1 MMVRIPGWVRGDV
14 VPSDLYAYADGKQLG
29 YKVSV
34 NGEEV
39 NGELENGY
47 LAIDRKWKKGDEV
60 RIHFDMSP
68 RLVKANRKVVADRG
82 RLAVERGP
90 LVYCAEW
97 PDNKF
102 NFFHFVMNK
111 NPQFVLANQPALIGG
126 IKQLKLD
133 GRVLSFDSSGKLQ
146 ATDAIL
152 TMIPYYAWA
161 HRGQGNMQVWIASEI
176 EH

>member
-1 MMVRIPGWVRGDV
+1 
-14 VPSDLYAYADGKQLG
+14 
-29 YKVSV
+29 
-34 NGEEV
+34 
-39 NGELENGY
+39 
-47 LAIDRKWKKGDEV
+47 
-60 RIHFDMSP
+60 MSP

-111 NPQFVLANQPALIGG
+111 KPQFKVVDQPLLIGG
-126 IKQLKLD
+126 VKQLVVD
-133 GRVLSFDSSGKLQ
+133 GRVLSFDVAGKLQ
-146 ATDAIL
+146 VADAML

-161 HRGQGNMQVWIASEI
+161 HRGQGNMQVWISCEI